1 MIKLKICYLF
11 IKRLDF
17 KILIFE
23 LIADPKICHDY
34 YEKIIKSWIIII
46 WI

>member
-11 IKRLDF
+11 IKRFF
-17 KILIFE
+17 KILSIFE

-34 YEKIIKSWIIII
+34 YKKIIKSWIIII
-46 WI
+46 

>member
-11 IKRLDF
+11 IKRFF

-34 YEKIIKSWIIII
+34 YEKMIKSWIIIT
-46 WI
+46 

>member
-11 IKRLDF
+11 IKRFF

-34 YEKIIKSWIIII
+34 YKKIIKSWIIII
-46 WI
+46 

>member
-11 IKRLDF
+11 IKRFF

-34 YEKIIKSWIIII
+34 YEKMIKSWIIII
-46 WI
+46 

>member
-11 IKRLDF
+11 IKRFF

-46 WI
+46 

>member
-1 MIKLKICYLF
+1 MIKLKIFYLF
-11 IKRLDF
+11 IKRFF

-34 YEKIIKSWIIII
+34 YEKIIKSWIIVI
-46 WI
+46 